1 VRKVTGLIAVLAL
14 LVGLAACGNDDS
26 GSGGSTTP
34 PKCSTAVARRFTPV
48 KPGTLTVA
56 TALPAP
62 GFWNGDDP
70 ESIDGGFEY
79 GIVQGIAQRAG
90 LSKVELKNVS
100 FDALVAG
107 GVKDYDVGFSQITIT
122 PARRKLLCFT
132 TDYFSSDQGVLV
144 RAGTKVTEA
153 NQKKL
158 KWGVQASTTGELF
171 LKDRVQPDEDGTVY
185 QDTPEMFTAL
195 RARQIDAVLLDT
207 RIVIQQAAES
217 GGALEVAGQYET
229 GEKYGGIVES
239 GSPNIGLLDRSIDA
253 MKTDGTLKRLS
264 SEFLGDPSTVPYLA
278 P

>member
-1 VRKVTGLIAVLAL
+1 VRKVTALIAALSL
-14 LVGLAACGNDDS
+14 LVGLAACGSDDS
-26 GSGGSTTP
+26 GSNASTT

-48 KPGTLTVA
+48 KAGTLTVA

-79 GIVQGIAQRAG
+79 GIVQGIARQAG

-107 GVKDYDVGFSQITIT
+107 QVKDYDVGFSQITIT
-122 PARRKLLCFT
+122 PERRELMCFT

-153 NQKKL
+153 NQKQL

-171 LKDRVQPDEDGTVY
+171 LKEQVQPREDATVY

-217 GGALEVAGQYET
+217 GRALEVAGQYRT
-229 GEKYGGIVES
+229 GEQYGGTVES
-239 GSPNIGLLDRSIDA
+239 GSPNIGLLDRYIDA
-253 MKTDGTLKRLS
+253 MRTDGTLSRLS
-264 SEFLGDPSTVPYLA
+264 SEFLGDASTIPYLT